1 MDLIGVEMPK
11 SQDEYWASKGEKRIW
26 CYKHNIM
33 HKKKE
38 PCPKCLA
45 EKVQTDIESQRI
57 LDEVFKP
64 DDK

>member
-1 MDLIGVEMPK
+1 MVLIGFEMPK
-11 SQDEYWASKGEKRIW
+11 SQDEYWASKKGKRKW
-26 CYKHNIM
+26 CYKHNVL

-38 PCPKCLA
+38 LCPKCVA
-45 EKVQTDIESQRI
+45 EKLQYDIESQRI